1 MPSWNRKSS
10 YRGGGVGTVTGATVV
25 AASAGGG
32 DAGGGNGGATVCC
45 EGGGVAPWPSSSW
58 LAIPS
63 GERAGGTQLVVG
75 QQSTPIRNAAGWGQ
89 KLRAAVYT
97 VQHTTQIS
105 PAFPNTPTAKATK
118 HLQPAT
124 LLRQPLMFRRSAG
137 FLPRDS
143 RSHSAVVPG
152 RAYCP
157 CTVLRLPAIVCKR
170 GRRNSIAQAGSH
182 RAATEQQQKRSRSAA
197 RAKLE
202 LQGQSLV
209 MICRRRHNFWFET
222 DRDTQPVLRR
232 RDCTQCTSIPQL
244 CTCETRWRVSQPC
257 ALMQPPKA

>member
-25 AASAGGG
+25 AVSAGGG
-32 DAGGGNGGATVCC
+32 DAGGGNGGAIVCC

-58 LAIPS
+58 LAIP
-63 GERAGGTQLVVG
+63 AGGTQLVVG

-89 KLRAAVYT
+89 KLRAAACT
-97 VQHTTQIS
+97 VSTQHRSAQPS
-105 PAFPNTPTAKATK
+105 PTRRLPRPRSTW
-118 HLQPAT
+118 HELQPAT

-143 RSHSAVVPG
+143 RSHSAVVHAVPG

-182 RAATEQQQKRSRSAA
+182 RAATEQQQNRSRSAA
-197 RAKLE
+197 
-202 LQGQSLV
+202 S
-209 MICRRRHNFWFET
+209 
-222 DRDTQPVLRR
+222 
-232 RDCTQCTSIPQL
+232 
-244 CTCETRWRVSQPC
+244 
-257 ALMQPPKA
+257 

>member
-1 MPSWNRKSS
+1 MAFVELARHSVRRTSRRHTT
-10 YRGGGVGTVTGATVV
+10 RGRPTIHTNPQRCWLGPKAESGGVH
-25 AASAGGG
+25 S
-32 DAGGGNGGATVCC
+32 
-45 EGGGVAPWPSSSW
+45 
-58 LAIPS
+58 
-63 GERAGGTQLVVG
+63 
-75 QQSTPIRNAAGWGQ
+75 
-89 KLRAAVYT
+89 
-97 VQHTTQIS
+97 QHTTQIS

-118 HLQPAT
+118 HLARAAACDPIAAAIDVSPQRWFFAKRFT
-124 LLRQPLMFRRSAG
+124 V
-137 FLPRDS
+137 
-143 RSHSAVVPG
+143 AVHAVPG

>member
-1 MPSWNRKSS
+1 M
-10 YRGGGVGTVTGATVV
+10 
-25 AASAGGG
+25 
-32 DAGGGNGGATVCC
+32 
-45 EGGGVAPWPSSSW
+45 
-58 LAIPS
+58 
-63 GERAGGTQLVVG
+63 VG

-89 KLRAAVYT
+89 KLRAAACT
-97 VQHTTQIS
+97 VSTQHRSAQPS
-105 PAFPNTPTAKATK
+105 PTRRLPRPRSTW
-118 HLQPAT
+118 HELQPAT

-143 RSHSAVVPG
+143 RSHSAVVHAVPG

>member
-25 AASAGGG
+25 AVSAGGG
-32 DAGGGNGGATVCC
+32 DAGGGNGGAIVCC

-118 HLQPAT
+118 HLARAAACDPIAAAIDVSPQRWFFAKRFT
-124 LLRQPLMFRRSAG
+124 V
-137 FLPRDS
+137 
-143 RSHSAVVPG
+143 AVHAVPG

-182 RAATEQQQKRSRSAA
+182 RAATEQQQNRSRSAA
-197 RAKLE
+197 
-202 LQGQSLV
+202 S
-209 MICRRRHNFWFET
+209 
-222 DRDTQPVLRR
+222 
-232 RDCTQCTSIPQL
+232 
-244 CTCETRWRVSQPC
+244 
-257 ALMQPPKA
+257 